1 MIGPLPK
8 ACICLTLLFILAIP
22 TFAQTA
28 EKLPSAAISLEH
40 AKQYSDLAV
49 EWMRDYLRIN
59 TSNPPGNELA
69 AAQFFKKIL
78 DQEGIENQVF
88 EFKPGRADIWARLKG
103 DGSKRPLILLS
114 HMDVVTS
121 DPSQWKVDPF
131 SAEIIDGAIYGR
143 GAQDMKQEGLAQL
156 VAMVMLKREGVRLNR
171 DIILLATS
179 DEEVDGIGTDW
190 MIANKRDLLEN
201 AEYLITEGGDNL
213 LRHDGRVEAV
223 NVDVA
228 EKSPFWLK
236 LTAHGEPGHASI
248 PMADSAPNRLI
259 RALYRVINYQTEL
272 KVLPVIEEHFKALAP
287 TQKGELATRFA
298 DMRGALLDKAFAA
311 RMSADP
317 RYAYL
322 LRNTVSL
329 TRLQGSQQTNV
340 IPGEAVAHLD
350 VRLLPGED
358 SQAFLQLMKK
368 VVDDPSITVE
378 PQSDDFRKANASDVN
393 TTLFG
398 IFREVSA
405 AYWPGAPVV
414 PTITSGYTENQR
426 YREIGITCYGFTPY
440 AATHEE
446 GTTEHGNNERVRVEE
461 VRRAPKILFDVV
473 AELGKR

>member
-1 MIGPLPK
+1 MIH
-8 ACICLTLLFILAIP
+8 TLLRASVRLALVFILTIP
-22 TFAQTA
+22 AFAQSTA
-28 EKLPSAAISLEH
+28 KLPSAALSAEH
-40 AKQYSDLAV
+40 IKQYSELAV

-88 EFKPGRADIWARLKG
+88 EFKPGRANIWARLKG

-121 DPSQWKVDPF
+121 DPSQWKADPF
-131 SAEIIDGAIYGR
+131 SADIIDGAIYGR

-156 VAMVMLKREGVRLNR
+156 VVMVMLKRESVSLNR

-213 LRHDGRVEAV
+213 LNPDGHVEAV

-248 PMADSAPNRLI
+248 PMTDSAPNRLV

-272 KVLPVIEEHFKALAP
+272 KVLPVVQEHFKALAT

-298 DMRGALLDKAFAA
+298 DMRSSLRDKNFSA

-317 RYAYL
+317 QYAYL
-322 LRNTVSL
+322 LRNTISL

-340 IPGEAVAHLD
+340 IPGEATAHLD
-350 VRLLPGED
+350 VRLLPGEN
-358 SQAFLQLMKK
+358 SQEFLQLMKK
-368 VVDDPSITVE
+368 VVADPNVTVK

-393 TTLFG
+393 TPLFG

-426 YREIGITCYGFTPY
+426 YREIGITSYGFTPY

-446 GTTEHGNNERVRVEE
+446 GATEHGNNERVRVEE
-461 VRRAPKILFDVV
+461 VRRAPKVLFDVV
-473 AELGKR
+473 AELGQR

>member
-1 MIGPLPK
+1 MIDPLFRT
-8 ACICLTLLFILAIP
+8 AIRLSLVFVLTISA
-22 TFAQTA
+22 FAQSPA
-28 EKLPSAAISLEH
+28 KLPSAAISPEH
-40 AKQYSDLAV
+40 MEQYSDLAV
-49 EWMRDYLRIN
+49 DWMRDYLRIN

-69 AAQFFKKIL
+69 AAQFFKKVL

-88 EFKPGRADIWARLKG
+88 EFKPGRANIWARLKG
-103 DGSKRPLILLS
+103 NGSKRPLILLS

-121 DPSQWKVDPF
+121 DPSQWKVNPF
-131 SAEIIDGAIYGR
+131 SAEIVDGAIYGR

-156 VAMVMLKREGVRLNR
+156 VTMVMLKREAIHLNR

-190 MIANKRDLLEN
+190 MIANKRDLIEN

-213 LRHDGRVEAV
+213 LLKDGHVEAV

-259 RALYRVINYQTEL
+259 PALYRVINYQTEL
-272 KVLPVIEEHFKALAP
+272 KVLPVVQEHFRALAP
-287 TQKGELATRFA
+287 TQKDDLAKPFLDIRS
-298 DMRGALLDKAFAA
+298 ALRDKSFSA
-311 RMSADP
+311 RMSSNP
-317 RYAYL
+317 QYAYL

-340 IPGEAVAHLD
+340 IPGEAIAYLD

-368 VVDDPSITVE
+368 VVDDPNITVE
-378 PQSDDFRKANASDVN
+378 PESKDFRKANASDVN
-393 TTLFG
+393 TSLFG
-398 IFREVSA
+398 VFREVSA